1 MSRLDKL
8 VETVETYQ
16 ALATEN
22 YDRIRGLAE
31 QIRGGLCDYIGM
43 GEMTLRLPGA
53 AEGTVRAESLWRCGL
68 FHAAARLPHRSRRS
82 RSAWL
87 CACRAAMTGCASR
100 WNAGKWARPSRWAS
114 STVRNTNSSC
124 RSASRAQLPF
134 YDHIY
139 SHILN
144 WFTDQIERYK
154 NGEYGSRVIGFDFA
168 DDTSQ
173 QDV

>member
-8 VETVETYQ
+8 EETVETYQ
-16 ALATEN
+16 ALAAEN

-43 GEMTLRLPGA
+43 GEMTCVYLVPPTGAFEPKAHGDTAFSLPPRGFRPLGPISFGLAVRL
-53 AEGTVRAESLWRCGL
+53 
-68 FHAAARLPHRSRRS
+68 S
-82 RSAWL
+82 RSNNWL
-87 CACRAAMTGCASR
+87 RVTMECRKVGEAFIVEIEDGAEYEFSLPLSFET
-100 WNAGKWARPSRWAS
+100 
-114 STVRNTNSSC
+114 
-124 RSASRAQLPF
+124 QLPF
-134 YDHIY
+134 YEHIY

-168 DDTSQ
+168 DDTGQ

>member
-43 GEMTLRLPGA
+43 GEIPCVYLVPPKGQFEPKAYGDAAFSMAPRGFRTLSPVAFGLAVRLSRGNDWLRITM
-53 AEGTVRAESLWRCGL
+53 ECRKVGETFKVSIEDGSEYE
-68 FHAAARLPHRSRRS
+68 FKLPISFE
-82 RSAWL
+82 
-87 CACRAAMTGCASR
+87 T
-100 WNAGKWARPSRWAS
+100 
-114 STVRNTNSSC
+114 
-124 RSASRAQLPF
+124 QLPF

-168 DDTSQ
+168 DDTNQ

>member
-8 VETVETYQ
+8 VEIVDTYQ
-16 ALATEN
+16 ALAAEN

-43 GEMTLRLPGA
+43 GEIPCVYLVPPTGHFEPKAHGDAAFSMPPRGFRTLSPVAFGLAVRLSRGNDWLRVTMECRKVGETFFVSIEDGSEYEFKLPL
-53 AEGTVRAESLWRCGL
+53 SLE
-68 FHAAARLPHRSRRS
+68 
-82 RSAWL
+82 
-87 CACRAAMTGCASR
+87 
-100 WNAGKWARPSRWAS
+100 
-114 STVRNTNSSC
+114 
-124 RSASRAQLPF
+124 AQLPF

-154 NGEYGSRVIGFDFA
+154 NGEYGGRVIGFDFA
-168 DDTSQ
+168 DDTVQ

>member
-1 MSRLDKL
+1 MSRLDTL
-8 VETVETYQ
+8 VETVQTYQ
-16 ALATEN
+16 ELATEN

-43 GEMTLRLPGA
+43 GEMTCVFLVPPTGPFEPKAHGDAAFSMPPRGFRQLAPISFGLAVRLTRGNDWLRVTLQCRKTGETFIVSIEDGAEYEFRLPLSF
-53 AEGTVRAESLWRCGL
+53 E
-68 FHAAARLPHRSRRS
+68 
-82 RSAWL
+82 
-87 CACRAAMTGCASR
+87 
-100 WNAGKWARPSRWAS
+100 N
-114 STVRNTNSSC
+114 
-124 RSASRAQLPF
+124 QLPF

-144 WFTDQIERYK
+144 WFSDQIERYK

-173 QDV
+173 RDV

>member
-8 VETVETYQ
+8 VETVQTYQ
-16 ALATEN
+16 ELATEN

-43 GEMTLRLPGA
+43 GEMTCVFLVPPTGPFEPRAYGDTAFSMPPRGFRQIAPVSFGLAVRL
-53 AEGTVRAESLWRCGL
+53 
-68 FHAAARLPHRSRRS
+68 
-82 RSAWL
+82 
-87 CACRAAMTGCASR
+87 
-100 WNAGKWARPSRWAS
+100 
-114 STVRNTNSSC
+114 
-124 RSASRAQLPF
+124 SRANDWLRVTMECRKSGESFIVKSEDGAEYEFKLPLSFETQLPF

-154 NGEYGSRVIGFDFA
+154 NGEYGGRGIGFDFA
-168 DDTSQ
+168 DDTSEQ
-173 QDV
+173 AV